1 MMFPIYR
8 KLINN
13 KVFYKIIDSKNF
25 EELQCMGSKVK
36 HSQTTAIQYPELLLI
51 QDLIATNEFYIT
63 SSQEEW
69 EMWCIKIQLN
79 ELL

>member
-13 KVFYKIIDSKNF
+13 KVFYKIIESKNF

-36 HSQTTAIQYPELLLI
+36 HSKTKAEQYPELLLI
-51 QDLIATNEFYIT
+51 QDLSTTNEFYIT

-69 EMWCIKIQLN
+69 NTWFSKIQLN
-79 ELL
+79 

>member
-1 MMFPIYR
+1 MNYPIYR

-51 QDLIATNEFYIT
+51 QDLIATNGHYT
-63 SSQEEW
+63 LSTQEEW
-69 EMWCIKIQLN
+69 DTWYSKI
-79 ELL
+79 

>member
-1 MMFPIYR
+1 MNYPIYR

-25 EELQCMGSKVK
+25 EEIKCIGSKVK
-36 HSQTTAIQYPELLLI
+36 HSKTKAEQYPELLLI

-69 EMWCIKIQLN
+69 NTWFSKIQLN
-79 ELL
+79 